1 MAASREDRYQLI
13 DSLRDVLEGSHAMA
27 AARADRRLA
36 AVLVADVAG
45 YSRLVERD
53 ERGIV
58 ERLRTHR
65 KELIEPLLAEHRG
78 RIVKLTGD
86 GAVCEFGSA
95 VDAVEC
101 AARIQRG
108 MTEREGS
115 LPEAERIRF

>member
-1 MAASREDRYQLI
+1 MAT
-13 DSLRDVLEGSHAMA
+13 
-27 AARADRRLA
+27 ARADRRLA

-58 ERLRTHR
+58 ARLRDHR
-65 KELIEPLLAEHRG
+65 TELVMPLLAEHHG

-101 AARIQRG
+101 AACIQRG
-108 MTEREGS
+108 MARGVQFYDFGR
-115 LPEAERIRF
+115 P